1 MGNENLIDRSKMG
14 ASAMFW
20 NDEKD
25 ITERMK
31 IRKEKVKKLG
41 LAMGFYVG
49 CMGLMYLFL

>member
-31 IRKEKVKKLG
+31 IRKEKEKKLG

>member
-1 MGNENLIDRSKMG
+1 MENESLIDKSKMG

-41 LAMGFYVG
+41 LAMCFYFG
-49 CMGLMYLFL
+49 AMGLMYVFL

>member
-1 MGNENLIDRSKMG
+1 MENKDIIDRSKMG

-31 IRKEKVKKLG
+31 IRKEKFNKLA
-41 LAMGFYVG
+41 LAMCFYVG
-49 CMGLMYLFL
+49 AMGLMYIFL